1 MALQDLLVNITFL
14 VIIAIANSMGT
25 IPSAGVG
32 VAEKLC
38 AFVMLVPSAYMQSMS
53 AFVAQNIGAGL
64 ETRARRALL
73 YGVLSSLMA
82 GLLMG
87 WAAFFH
93 GDVLA
98 GIFADDPAV
107 IAGQGTIGLEIL
119 EQNPY
124 IESIV
129 VPVGGGGLLA
139 GIAAA
144 VKQVNPKV
152 KVYGVQT
159 EQAPAMYLSK
169 KENKWVTHGVGK
181 TIADGIAVGI
191 PGKLT
196 WKLINQY
203 VDDMLLVNE
212 EDICAA
218 MLLMLERGK
227 MVVEGAGAAP
237 LAALLHHIVPGSD
250 RAAAVISGGNI
261 DVNTISQI
269 IERGLVRTGR
279 RVKMVTWM
287 VDRPGE
293 LLKFVSYLEEMKI
306 NILYINHDRADRSV
320 PLGVTRVELD
330 VETRNAQHAKE
341 VADTLR
347 KAGYKIEM
355 R

>member
-1 MALQDLLVNITFL
+1 M
-14 VIIAIANSMGT
+14 
-25 IPSAGVG
+25 
-32 VAEKLC
+32 
-38 AFVMLVPSAYMQSMS
+38 
-53 AFVAQNIGAGL
+53 
-64 ETRARRALL
+64 
-73 YGVLSSLMA
+73 
-82 GLLMG
+82 
-87 WAAFFH
+87 
-93 GDVLA
+93 
-98 GIFADDPAV
+98 

-129 VPVGGGGLLA
+129 VPVGGLLA

-159 EQAPAMYLSK
+159 EQAPAMYLCK
-169 KENKWVTHGVGK
+169 KENKWVSHGVGR
-181 TIADGIAVGI
+181 TIADGIAVGM

-196 WKLINQY
+196 WKLISQY

-250 RAAAVISGGNI
+250 RAAAVVSGGNI

-279 RVKMVTWM
+279 RVKLVTWM
-287 VDRPGE
+287 MDRPGE

-330 VETRNAQHAKE
+330 LETRNAQHAKE